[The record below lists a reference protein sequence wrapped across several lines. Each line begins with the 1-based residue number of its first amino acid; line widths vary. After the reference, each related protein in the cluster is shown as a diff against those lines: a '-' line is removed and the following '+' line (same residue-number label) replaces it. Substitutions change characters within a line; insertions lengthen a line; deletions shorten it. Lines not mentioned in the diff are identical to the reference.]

1 MQSFKNLTS
10 TVPKIKPVFGYGWL
24 PRFVAGRSLFS
35 VFPSGGLP
43 WRHHCHSDC

>member
-24 PRFVAGRSLFS
+24 PRFVAGRSLFCFS
-35 VFPSGGLP
+35 IRRTTMEPPLSF
-43 WRHHCHSDC
+43 